1 LSDTPRRIS
10 PATAFF
16 ALLAL
21 ALGIALFV
29 KTRPRESQPEKWRP
43 APRHAVRRP
52 RPLPPAVPTRAPE
65 PSPAPVASA
74 RIAIVIDD
82 LGNDREAVE
91 RIARWPFRVAGA
103 VLPGLPGSAES
114 ARRLSA
120 SGKEV
125 LLHLPMEPDGYP
137 RIRPGT
143 GVVLR
148 ADSDEKIAQTVAD
161 DLETVPG
168 AVGVNNHMG
177 SAATADPRVMRAVIR
192 VLIARRLF
200 LLDSRTTETTVARR
214 IADEESLPAV
224 SRKVFLDAVESEDA
238 IERSFQD
245 LVRKAKKDGTA
256 LAIGHPHSATLA
268 LLERELPLLHSQGVE
283 LVTVAALTSRSPKS
297 KAQGP
302 KSASL
307 EH

>member
-21 ALGIALFV
+21 ALGIALYV
-29 KTRPRESQPEKWRP
+29 KTRPRETLPEKPRA
-43 APRHAVRRP
+43 APRQAVSRP
-52 RPLPPAVPTRAPE
+52 RPLPPAAPTRAPE
-65 PSPAPVASA
+65 TSLAPVAAA

-82 LGNDREAVE
+82 LGNDREAAE

-103 VLPGLPGSAES
+103 VLPGLPGSAET

-137 RIRPGT
+137 RIRPGP

-148 ADSDEKIAQTVAD
+148 SDSDEKIAQTVAD
-161 DLETVPG
+161 DLDTVPG

-177 SAATADPRVMRAVIR
+177 SAATADPRVMRAVVR
-192 VLIARRLF
+192 VLTARRLF
-200 LLDSRTTETTVARR
+200 LLDSRTTEATVARR

-238 IERSFQD
+238 LERSFRD
-245 LVRKAKKDGTA
+245 LVLRAKKDGTA

-283 LVTVAALTSRSPKS
+283 LVTVAALASRSR
-297 KAQGP
+297 

-307 EH
+307 DR

>member
-29 KTRPRESQPEKWRP
+29 KTRPRETLPEKERA

-52 RPLPPAVPTRAPE
+52 RPLPPAAPTRAPE
-65 PSPAPVASA
+65 PSLAPVAAA

-103 VLPGLPGSAES
+103 VLPGLPGSSET

-137 RIRPGT
+137 RIRPGP

-148 ADSDEKIAQTVAD
+148 SDSDEKIAQTVAD

-177 SAATADPRVMRAVIR
+177 SAATADPRVMRAVVR
-192 VLIARRLF
+192 VLTARRLF
-200 LLDSRTTETTVARR
+200 LLDSRTTEATVARR

-224 SRKVFLDAVESEDA
+224 SRKVFLDATGSEDA
-238 IERSFQD
+238 IERSFRD
-245 LVRKAKKDGTA
+245 LVLRAKKDGTA

-283 LVTVAALTSRSPKS
+283 LVTVAALTSPSSKS

-307 EH
+307 DR

>member
-21 ALGIALFV
+21 ALGIALYV
-29 KTRPRESQPEKWRP
+29 KTRPREALPEKPRA

-52 RPLPPAVPTRAPE
+52 LPLPSAAPTLAPE
-65 PSPAPVASA
+65 PSPAPVLAA

-103 VLPGLPGSAES
+103 VLPGLPGSAET

-137 RIRPGT
+137 RIRPGP

-148 ADSDEKIAQTVAD
+148 SDSDEKIAQTVVD

-177 SAATADPRVMRAVIR
+177 SAATADPRVMRAVVR
-192 VLIARRLF
+192 VLTARRLF
-200 LLDSRTTETTVARR
+200 LLDSRTTEATVARR
-214 IADEESLPAV
+214 IADEEQLPAV

-238 IERSFQD
+238 LERSFRD
-245 LVRKAKKDGTA
+245 LVLRAKKDGTA

-268 LLERELPLLHSQGVE
+268 LLERELPRLHSQGVE
-283 LVTVAALTSRSPKS
+283 LVTVAALTSRSAKS
-297 KAQGP
+297 KAQSP

-307 EH
+307 DR